1 MTSAEIPSDRPW
13 HGAFSGRSVLL
24 TGHTGFKGSW
34 LAIWLAKL
42 GANVHGFALPPEP
55 QSLFTAADVVDVMNS
70 SSLGD
75 VRDLETV
82 AEAFSG
88 ASPEIVYHLAA
99 QSLVR
104 RGYEDPVETYGTNVM
119 GTVNVL
125 QAARECPSV
134 RVVVIVTSDKCYE
147 NHETSRSYRETDAL
161 GGRDP
166 YSSSKGC
173 AELVT
178 SAYRRSFFS
187 EPGRALVSSARAGNV
202 IGGGDWSED
211 RLVPDIARSIARGE
225 PVVIRNP
232 SHIRPWQHVLEP
244 LRGYLMLGARMLDGR
259 SDLAQEWNFG
269 PDDEATISVEDLAA
283 AIIKAWGMGSMTVA
297 TDGDGPHEATTLRLD
312 TTKAQRLL
320 GYRSLIDLKTAIEMA
335 VRWYS
340 QYQAH
345 PSKASSLSEG
355 QIDEYMARVE

>member
-1 MTSAEIPSDRPW
+1 MTLAEIPSAQPW
-13 HGAFSGRSVLL
+13 HTAFAGRRVLV

-42 GANVHGFALPPEP
+42 GANVNGLALPPEA
-55 QSLFTAADVVDVMNS
+55 QSLFSAARVLDVMTS
-70 SSLGD
+70 SRFGD
-75 VRDLETV
+75 VRDLETITEV
-82 AEAFSG
+82 FSD
-88 ASPEIVYHLAA
+88 ARPEVVYHLAA

-119 GTVNVL
+119 GTVNLL
-125 QAARECPSV
+125 QAARDCPSV
-134 RVVVIVTSDKCYE
+134 RVIVIVTSDKCYE
-147 NHETSRSYRETDAL
+147 NRESSRSYRETDAL

-178 SAYRRSFFS
+178 SAFRRSFFS
-187 EPGRALVSSARAGNV
+187 EPGGALVSSARAGNV
-202 IGGGDWSED
+202 IGGGDWSKD
-211 RLVPDIARSIARGE
+211 RLMPDIVRSIARGE

-244 LRGYLMLGARMLDGR
+244 LRGYLMLGARMLDGG

-269 PDDEATISVEDLAA
+269 PGDEATISVEDLAA
-283 AIIKAWGMGSMTVA
+283 AAIKAWGTGSMTVA
-297 TDGDGPHEATTLRLD
+297 TDGGGPHEATTLRLD
-312 TTKAQRLL
+312 TTKAQSLL
-320 GYRSLIDLKTAIEMA
+320 GYRSLIDLRTAIEMA

-340 QYQAH
+340 QFETL
-345 PSKASSLSEG
+345 PSKAFSLSED
-355 QIDEYMARVE
+355 QVDEYMARLD

>member
-1 MTSAEIPSDRPW
+1 MTSAEVPSDRPW
-13 HGAFSGRSVLL
+13 RTAFSGRSVLL

-42 GANVHGFALPPEP
+42 GADVHGLALPPESR
-55 QSLFTAADVVDVMNS
+55 SLYTAADVQEVMNS
-70 SSLGD
+70 SHIGD
-75 VRDLETV
+75 VKDLATV
-82 AEAFSG
+82 AEAFS
-88 ASPEIVYHLAA
+88 AARPEIVFHLAA

-187 EPGRALVSSARAGNV
+187 QPGGALVSSARAGNV

-211 RLVPDIARSIARGE
+211 RLVPDIARSIAQGE

-232 SHIRPWQHVLEP
+232 GHIRPWQHVLEP
-244 LRGYLMLGARMLDGR
+244 LRGYLMLGALMLDGR

-269 PDDEATISVEDLAA
+269 PEDEATISVEDLAA
-283 AIIKAWGMGSMTVA
+283 AIIEVWGKGSMTVA
-297 TDGDGPHEATTLRLD
+297 TDGDSPHEATTLRLD
-312 TTKAQRLL
+312 TTKARRLL
-320 GYRSLIDLKTAIEMA
+320 GYRPLVDVRTAIEMA

-340 QYQAH
+340 QYGAN
-345 PSKASSLSEG
+345 PTKARSLSEG
-355 QIDEYMARVE
+355 QIDEYMARAK